1 MEGRS
6 KNKISETFESLIFS
20 ARVSCCPLALTKSY
34 QGCEACF
41 VGGVS
46 HVEATTNQRPVFM
59 LWANQKLLCF
69 VTCRVPSPLLQAIF
83 YKHNVVTLLLLEY
96 FYGTDNS
103 QGFSFP
109 DIKEW

>member
-46 HVEATTNQRPVFM
+46 HVEATTNQVPYFTQST
-59 LWANQKLLCF
+59 NQKLLCF
-69 VTCRVPSPLLQAIF
+69 VTCMYPSPLLLAIF
-83 YKHNVVTLLLLEY
+83 YKHNVVKY
-96 FYGTDNS
+96 CYY
-103 QGFSFP
+103 
-109 DIKEW
+109 